1 VLFVMVHYR
10 FLRIQV
16 RIWKSF
22 IGLAVVGGGDTACEE
37 ALFLTKYASHVH
49 LFVRRNL
56 LRASKIMSE
65 RVLNHPK
72 ITVEW
77 NTIPIEAKGDEG
89 LDTIVLRDTETLNT
103 REIKG
108 KTGGIR
114 N

>member
-1 VLFVMVHYR
+1 
-10 FLRIQV
+10 
-16 RIWKSF
+16 
-22 IGLAVVGGGDTACEE
+22 
-37 ALFLTKYASHVH
+37 
-49 LFVRRNL
+49 
-56 LRASKIMSE
+56 MSE